1 MNEISTEVNEMN
13 FLQRIRLR
21 IFKRSFKIS
30 SNMMQKYNK
39 APEYIKFN
47 EEVLN
52 VIIDALANKT
62 ITLEDIQQCPQGK
75 LFKVLKSRGYNIKES
90 ILRDISFQKKFEIM
104 QIEKELFEESDQ
116 VDVCVNE
123 IENGNYQA
131 VKTVGLS
138 ESSFESNVL
147 KELKKKNPDNF
158 YNILQNLIK
167 HLDIITIKEIIKK
180 QPQFLSYLTIEQQ
193 RNFADLDRLKFL
205 SENLQEEYF
214 LQNPQCFSKLSEQL
228 QKNTL

>member
-62 ITLEDIQQCPQGK
+62 ITLEDVQQCPQGK

-147 KELKKKNPDNF
+147 KELKKK
-158 YNILQNLIK
+158 K
-167 HLDIITIKEIIKK
+167 
-180 QPQFLSYLTIEQQ
+180 S
-193 RNFADLDRLKFL
+193 R
-205 SENLQEEYF
+205 
-214 LQNPQCFSKLSEQL
+214 
-228 QKNTL
+228 